1 MGGMDPETAVY
12 NLMQRDPSII
22 AAAVVRGSKEIV
34 YSTDNWDISG
44 DISRVVSSW
53 SGQNATFV
61 MISGVKYSMLQCEQ
75 ERMVATSIR
84 GEGHICAA
92 KDEENKL
99 ICYLEPDGDARGA
112 TMDVQRAITDMSTP
126 TTSYM
131 DAGAQ
136 LGSKG
141 TAIAGAATQG
151 GGGGAAP
158 AAGGSVDPQL
168 KGEIQ
173 ALLDWIK
180 DGEGLSGYIQYYLDQ
195 NNTQI
200 ISEMAKIY
208 TELRQI
214 FGV

>member
-1 MGGMDPETAVY
+1 MDPETAVY

-22 AAAVVRGSKEIV
+22 AAAVVKGSKEIV
-34 YSTDNWDISG
+34 YTTDNWDISG

-53 SGQNATFV
+53 SGQNASFI
-61 MISGVKYSMLQCEQ
+61 MLSGVKYSMLQCEQ
-75 ERMVATSIR
+75 QRMVATSIK

-92 KDEENKL
+92 KDDEYKL

-112 TMDVQRAITDMSTP
+112 TMDIQRAISDMSTQ
-126 TTSYM
+126 TVYM
-131 DAGAQ
+131 DSKAD

-141 TAIAGAATQG
+141 AAMGGAASAG
-151 GGGGAAP
+151 GGGGTTP
-158 AAGGSVDPQL
+158 ATGGGGSVDPQL

-180 DGEGLSGYIQYYLDQ
+180 DSEGLSGYIQYYLDQ
-195 NNTQI
+195 NNAQI

-208 TELRQI
+208 AELRQI